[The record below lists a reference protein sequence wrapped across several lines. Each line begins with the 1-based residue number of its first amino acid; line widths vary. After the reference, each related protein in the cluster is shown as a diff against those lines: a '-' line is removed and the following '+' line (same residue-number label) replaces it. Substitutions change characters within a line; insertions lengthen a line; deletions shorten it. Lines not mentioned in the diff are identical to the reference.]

1 MLAADTVFLF
11 DLPVEVCLSGI
22 EARRGQARPDM
33 PWIETEPDPE
43 FEAFVRAFPETSLPT
58 IREHLRLHGA
68 SKQITVFHTREQ
80 ADAYLRDLP

>member
-1 MLAADTVFLF
+1 
-11 DLPVEVCLSGI
+11 
-22 EARRGQARPDM
+22 M